1 MRRLLGNIPV
11 ADPLP
16 PFRRPRR
23 IDLSGLSGVHAFIN
37 HIDSFT
43 AFLLSRN
50 RDVVA
55 TKIPPGQI
63 AEGAADGTGADKI
76 V

>member
-1 MRRLLGNIPV
+1 MHEAPPGQHPV

-16 PFRRPRR
+16 PFDCPRR
-23 IDLSGLSGVHAFIN
+23 IDLSGLRGVHAFIN

-50 RDVVA
+50 GDVVA

-63 AEGAADGTGADKI
+63 ADGQRLAQEPRK
-76 V
+76 

>member
-1 MRRLLGNIPV
+1 LPIRF
-11 ADPLP
+11 PL
-16 PFRRPRR
+16 FDCPRR
-23 IDLSGLSGVHAFIN
+23 IDLSGLSGVHAFID

-63 AEGAADGTGADKI
+63 ADAQRLAREPTK
-76 V
+76 